1 MVLMVPVDTMVV
13 DEVMLQQQ
21 YVLEEV
27 EQHTLQ
33 LSLDYY
39 QHYHQT
45 KTKF

>member
-13 DEVMLQQQ
+13 DVVMLQQQ
-21 YVLEEV
+21 YVLEVAER
-27 EQHTLQ
+27 HTLQ

-39 QHYHQT
+39 QHYHQK